1 MESKKPLLSIGMIVK
16 NEIRC
21 IERCLKALA
30 PLREAV
36 PCELVIADTGSDDGT
51 REVIERYADLVF
63 DFTWIDDFSAARNA
77 VIDRCSGQWY
87 LTVDADEYLDENIN
101 ELIAFLKV
109 GVAQGAVAA
118 GLIVRN
124 YASLAMDL
132 KNSSDFVGL
141 RIFRLDKGIR
151 YTGSIHE
158 SVELGG
164 KGAALLQNTILHH
177 DGYAFITPEFSKQK
191 AERNMKLLRE
201 ELSNDPD
208 NLRRLLQCIESS
220 VWFPREQMG
229 YVMHAMELLLQGR
242 FNPNDIYLA
251 PLCRL
256 CVCIALNH
264 ELPQTEEWLSW
275 AETHIATSI
284 YFRIDVTAAATVFYR
299 EKEMFDDAL
308 SWGKRYLGGL
318 DDYEAKKFGVE
329 EIACST
335 FLYKTQMH
343 ELKRREII
351 ADCLIRQEEYQAAV
365 DCLKLIDPC
374 VGDAQMS
381 GNYLL
386 LLSELVKFSV
396 TRSETKTLCATFI
409 QRLLTDKTISSDI
422 RNICMKVLVQ
432 CFNEKGKCLWQL
444 FADVEGEIGLAAHMM
459 DEKNSET
466 LSGMLEE
473 VQHWN
478 LIPSVTL
485 YHLIQCGVSLP
496 DSFYQKSC
504 DGLWKLAAALS
515 EFESFPMYFLWWA
528 EREKTTSL
536 ARLQFLIDLGIAS
549 AARRCTEQPDAVD
562 QKVFGLLQAW
572 IGQYLPELYSS
583 RILQGEKDW
592 GILPA
597 QHQFML
603 WLFHAQNALSAG
615 DELDCVRALN
625 AALAIAPSLKNMI
638 DFLLQQM
645 EQNRLKTASPELLE
659 LAEKVRAILAQYPPD
674 DPVIEV
680 LKQSDA
686 YQRVAYLIEGVGAP
700 VWGGFPQ

>member
-220 VWFPREQMG
+220 ALFPREQMG
-229 YVMHAMELLLQGR
+229 YVMHAMDLLIQER
-242 FNPNDIYLA
+242 FAPNHIYLA
-251 PLCRL
+251 PLGRL

-264 ELPQTEEWLSW
+264 QLPQAEEWLSW
-275 AETHIATSI
+275 AEAHIEASI

-299 EKEMFDDAL
+299 ERDQFEAAL
-308 SWGKRYLGGL
+308 SWGNRYLCGL
-318 DDYEAKKFGVE
+318 EDYEAKQFSVE

-335 FLYKTQMH
+335 FLFKTQMH
-343 ELKRREII
+343 ELKRREIV
-351 ADCLIRQEEYQAAV
+351 ADCLIREAQYQAAV
-365 DCLKLIDPC
+365 DCLKPIDPC
-374 VGDAQMS
+374 VGDAQMCV
-381 GNYLL
+381 NYLL
-386 LLSELVKFSV
+386 LLSELVQSAESRDDAK
-396 TRSETKTLCATFI
+396 RLCASLM
-409 QRLLTDKTISSDI
+409 QKMLTDEAVSSDV
-422 RNICMKVLVQ
+422 RNLCMKAVVQ
-432 CFNEKGKCLWQL
+432 QFNERETCGWRL
-444 FADVEGEIGLAAHMM
+444 FEDTSGEIGLAARIM
-459 DEKNSET
+459 DETSKDTIAE
-466 LSGMLEE
+466 MLQG
-473 VQHWN
+473 VQQWN
-478 LIPSVTL
+478 LIPAATVN
-485 YHLIQCGVSLP
+485 HAIIQGARLP
-496 DSFYQKSC
+496 KSFYQRGHAQLQKIA
-504 DGLWKLAAALS
+504 WALASDDDLATN
-515 EFESFPMYFLWWA
+515 FVDWA
-528 EREKTTSL
+528 EQEKIDSL
-536 ARLQFLIDLGIAS
+536 SQLQFLIDLNIRLVAEQ
-549 AARRCTEQPDAVD
+549 CTKQLEYTNPKIYRSLQALVIPYVTYLYSQVIMQNESDWNALTDTQQFLLWMYRAKEKQDAGDAVGYV
-562 QKVFGLLQAW
+562 QTLK
-572 IGQYLPELYSS
+572 S
-583 RILQGEKDW
+583 
-592 GILPA
+592 
-597 QHQFML
+597 
-603 WLFHAQNALSAG
+603 AL
-615 DELDCVRALN
+615 EV
-625 AALAIAPSLKNMI
+625 APTMKNMI
-638 DFLLQQM
+638 TFLLQEA
-645 EQNRLKTASPELLE
+645 EQKRMLTASPELLE
-659 LAEKVRAILAQYPPD
+659 LAEKVRALIAQFPPD
-674 DPVIEV
+674 DPAVAV

-686 YQRVAYLIEGVGAP
+686 YQKVAYLIESMEAP
-700 VWGGFPQ
+700 VWGGMPQ